1 MLENIEVLYHSSIRI
16 NKEKTIYIDP
26 FKINR
31 NYNDADIVFITH
43 DHYDHYSE
51 EDIDKVINENTI
63 IIIPEELLTK
73 LLRKGINKN
82 AIITVEP
89 NEKYVVQGIKFE
101 TIPAYNT
108 NKTFHP
114 KENGWVG
121 YIITLDDI
129 RYYIAGDTDITEENK
144 KVKCDVAFV
153 PVGGTYTM
161 DFFNNFVNNF
171 SGIIIV
177 VFSFITLSIKPKIAI
192 PIHYGSVVG
201 TKQDATDFIKLLN
214 PSIKG
219 IILMKK

>member
-16 NKEKTIYIDP
+16 NKEKIIYIDP
-26 FKINR
+26 FKINK
-31 NYNDADIVFITH
+31 NYNDADIIFITH

-51 EDIDKVINENTI
+51 EDIDKVINENTT

-82 AIITVEP
+82 AIITVKP
-89 NEKYVVQGIKFE
+89 NEKYMVQEIKFG
-101 TIPAYNT
+101 TVPAYNT

-114 KENGWVG
+114 KENDWIG
-121 YIITLDDI
+121 YIITLDGI
-129 RYYIAGDTDITEENK
+129 RYYIAGDTDITEENR

-161 DFFNNFVNNF
+161 DFKEAAQLINE
-171 SGIIIV
+171 IQ
-177 VFSFITLSIKPKIAI
+177 PKIAV
-192 PIHYGSVVG
+192 PIHYGSIVG
-201 TKQDATDFIKLLN
+201 TEQDATDFIKLLH

-219 IILMKK
+219 IILMKQ

>member
-1 MLENIEVLYHSSIRI
+1 MLEYIEVLCHSSIKI
-16 NKEKTIYIDP
+16 NKEKVIYIDP
-26 FKINR
+26 FKIDK

-51 EDIDKVINENTI
+51 EDIDKVINENTT
-63 IIIPEELLTK
+63 IIIPDELLTK

-89 NEKYVVQGIKFE
+89 NKNYMVQGIKFE
-101 TIPAYNT
+101 TISAYNT

-121 YIITLDDI
+121 YIIIINGI

-144 KVKCDVAFV
+144 QVKCDVAFV

-161 DFFNNFVNNF
+161 DFKEAASLINE
-171 SGIIIV
+171 
-177 VFSFITLSIKPKIAI
+177 IKPKIAI
-192 PIHYGSVVG
+192 PIHYGSIVG
-201 TKQDATDFIKLLN
+201 TEQDAIDFIRLLH
-214 PSIKG
+214 PEIKG

>member
-26 FKINR
+26 FKIDKD
-31 NYNDADIVFITH
+31 YNDADIVFITH
-43 DHYDHYSE
+43 DHFDHYSE
-51 EDIDKVINENTI
+51 EDIDKVINENTT

-73 LLRKGINKN
+73 ILRKGINKN
-82 AIITVEP
+82 AVITVES
-89 NEKYVVQGIKFE
+89 NKEYMVQGIKFE

-114 KENGWVG
+114 KENDWVG
-121 YIITLDDI
+121 YIITLDGI
-129 RYYIAGDTDITEENK
+129 RYYIAGDTDITEENR

-161 DFFNNFVNNF
+161 DFKEAAQLINE
-171 SGIIIV
+171 IQ
-177 VFSFITLSIKPKIAI
+177 PKIAV

-201 TKQDATDFIKLLN
+201 TKQDAIDFIKLLHS
-214 PSIKG
+214 SIKG
-219 IILMKK
+219 IILMKQ

>member
-1 MLENIEVLYHSSIRI
+1 MLDNIEVLYHSSIKI

-26 FKINR
+26 FKIDK
-31 NYNDADIVFITH
+31 NYNDADIIFITH

-51 EDIDKVINENTI
+51 EDVDKVINENTT

-82 AIITVEP
+82 AIITVKP
-89 NEKYVVQGIKFE
+89 NEKYMVQEIKFG
-101 TIPAYNT
+101 TVPAYNT

-114 KENGWVG
+114 KENDWIG
-121 YIITLDDI
+121 YIITLDGI
-129 RYYIAGDTDITEENK
+129 RYYIAGDTDITEENR

-161 DFFNNFVNNF
+161 DFKEAAQLINE
-171 SGIIIV
+171 IQ
-177 VFSFITLSIKPKIAI
+177 PKIAV
-192 PIHYGSVVG
+192 PIHYGSIVG
-201 TKQDATDFIKLLN
+201 TEQDATDFIKLLH

-219 IILMKK
+219 IILMKQ

>member
-16 NKEKTIYIDP
+16 NKEKIIYIDP
-26 FKINR
+26 FKINK
-31 NYNDADIVFITH
+31 NYNDADIIFITH

-51 EDIDKVINENTI
+51 EDIDKVINENTT

-89 NEKYVVQGIKFE
+89 NKNYMVQGIKFE
-101 TIPAYNT
+101 TISAYNT

-121 YIITLDDI
+121 YIIIINGI

-144 KVKCDVAFV
+144 QVKCDVAFV

-161 DFFNNFVNNF
+161 DFKEAASLINE
-171 SGIIIV
+171 
-177 VFSFITLSIKPKIAI
+177 IKPKIAI
-192 PIHYGSVVG
+192 PIHYGSIVG
-201 TKQDATDFIKLLN
+201 TEQDAIDFIRLLH
-214 PSIKG
+214 PEIKG

>member
-16 NKEKTIYIDP
+16 NKEKIIYIDP
-26 FKINR
+26 FKINK
-31 NYNDADIVFITH
+31 NYNDADIIFITH

-51 EDIDKVINENTI
+51 EDIDKVINENTT
-63 IIIPEELLTK
+63 IIIPDELLTK

-89 NEKYVVQGIKFE
+89 NKNYMVQGIKFE
-101 TIPAYNT
+101 TISAYNT

-121 YIITLDDI
+121 YIIIINGI

-144 KVKCDVAFV
+144 QVKCDVAFV

-161 DFFNNFVNNF
+161 DFKEAASLINE
-171 SGIIIV
+171 
-177 VFSFITLSIKPKIAI
+177 IKPKIAI

-201 TKQDATDFIKLLN
+201 TEQDAIDFIKLLH
-214 PSIKG
+214 PEIKG

>member
-1 MLENIEVLYHSSIRI
+1 MLEYIEVLCHSSIKI
-16 NKEKTIYIDP
+16 NKEKVIYIDP
-26 FKINR
+26 FKIEK

-51 EDIDKVINENTI
+51 EDIGKVINENTI

-89 NEKYVVQGIKFE
+89 NEKYMVQGIKFE

-121 YIITLDDI
+121 YIIEI
-129 RYYIAGDTDITEENK
+129 KGVRYYIAGDTDITEENRR
-144 KVKCDVAFV
+144 VKCDVAFV
-153 PVGGTYTM
+153 PVGGTYTT
-161 DFFNNFVNNF
+161 DFKEAAQLINE
-171 SGIIIV
+171 IQ
-177 VFSFITLSIKPKIAI
+177 PKIAV

-219 IILMKK
+219 IILMKQ

>member
-1 MLENIEVLYHSSIRI
+1 MLKNIEVLYHSSIKI
-16 NKEKTIYIDP
+16 SKNKVIYIDP
-26 FKINR
+26 FKIDK
-31 NYNDADIVFITH
+31 NYNDADIIFITH

-51 EDIDKVINENTI
+51 DDIDKVRKFNSIFV
-63 IIIPEELLTK
+63 IPDDLLPK
-73 LLRKGINKN
+73 LLEKGINQEN
-82 AIITVEP
+82 IFTLDSGDTEIID
-89 NEKYVVQGIKFE
+89 GIKVE
-101 TIPAYNT
+101 AVPAYNT

-129 RYYIAGDTDITEENK
+129 RYYIAGDTYITEENR

-161 DFFNNFVNNF
+161 DFKEAAQLINE
-171 SGIIIV
+171 IQ
-177 VFSFITLSIKPKIAI
+177 PKIAV

-201 TKQDATDFIKLLN
+201 TKQDATDFIKLLH

-219 IILMKK
+219 IILMKQ

>member
-26 FKINR
+26 FKIDR

-51 EDIDKVINENTI
+51 EDIDKVINENTT

-73 LLRKGINKN
+73 LLKKGINKN

-108 NKTFHP
+108 NKTFHS
-114 KENGWVG
+114 KKNGWVG
-121 YIITLDDI
+121 YIIIINGI

-161 DFFNNFVNNF
+161 DFKEAANLINE
-171 SGIIIV
+171 
-177 VFSFITLSIKPKIAI
+177 IKPKIAI
-192 PIHYGSVVG
+192 PIHYGSIVG
-201 TKQDATDFIKLLN
+201 TEQDAIDFIRLLH
-214 PSIKG
+214 PEIKG

>member
-1 MLENIEVLYHSSIRI
+1 MLDNIEVLYHSSIRI
-16 NKEKTIYIDP
+16 NKEKIIYIDP
-26 FKINR
+26 FKIDK

-51 EDIDKVINENTI
+51 EDIDKVINENTT

-89 NEKYVVQGIKFE
+89 NEKYMVQEIKFE
-101 TIPAYNT
+101 TISAYNT

-121 YIITLDDI
+121 YIITLDGI
-129 RYYIAGDTDITEENK
+129 RYYIAGDTDITKENR
-144 KVKCDVAFV
+144 KVKCDIAFI

-161 DFFNNFVNNF
+161 DFKEAAQLINE
-171 SGIIIV
+171 IQ
-177 VFSFITLSIKPKIAI
+177 PKIAV

-201 TKQDATDFIKLLN
+201 TKQDAKDFIKLLN

-219 IILMKK
+219 VILMNQ

>member
-26 FKINR
+26 FKIDR

-51 EDIDKVINENTI
+51 EDIDKVINENTT

-73 LLRKGINKN
+73 LLKKGINKN

-114 KENGWVG
+114 KKNGWVG
-121 YIITLDDI
+121 DIIIINGI

-161 DFFNNFVNNF
+161 DFKEAANLINE
-171 SGIIIV
+171 
-177 VFSFITLSIKPKIAI
+177 IKPKIAI

-201 TKQDATDFIKLLN
+201 TEQDAIDFIRLLH
-214 PSIKG
+214 PEIKG

>member
-1 MLENIEVLYHSSIRI
+1 MLDNIEVLYHSSIRI
-16 NKEKTIYIDP
+16 NKEKIIYIDP
-26 FKINR
+26 FKIDR
-31 NYNDADIVFITH
+31 NFNDADIIFITH

-51 EDIDKVINENTI
+51 EDIEKVINENTT

-89 NEKYVVQGIKFE
+89 NKNYMVQGIKFE
-101 TIPAYNT
+101 TISAYNT

-121 YIITLDDI
+121 YIIIINGI

-144 KVKCDVAFV
+144 QVKCDVAFV

-161 DFFNNFVNNF
+161 DFKEAAQLINE
-171 SGIIIV
+171 IQ
-177 VFSFITLSIKPKIAI
+177 PKIAI

-201 TKQDATDFIKLLN
+201 TNQDATDFVKLLH

-219 IILMKK
+219 IILMKQ

>member
-1 MLENIEVLYHSSIRI
+1 MLEYIEVLCHSSIKI
-16 NKEKTIYIDP
+16 NKEKVIYIDP
-26 FKINR
+26 FKIEK

-51 EDIDKVINENTI
+51 EDIDKVINENTT

-89 NEKYVVQGIKFE
+89 NKNYMVQGIKFE
-101 TIPAYNT
+101 TISAYNT

-121 YIITLDDI
+121 YIIIINGI

-144 KVKCDVAFV
+144 QVKCDVAFV

-161 DFFNNFVNNF
+161 DFKEAASLINE
-171 SGIIIV
+171 
-177 VFSFITLSIKPKIAI
+177 IKPKIAI
-192 PIHYGSVVG
+192 PIHYGSIVG
-201 TKQDATDFIKLLN
+201 TEQDAIDFIRLLH
-214 PSIKG
+214 PEIKG

>member
-26 FKINR
+26 FKIDR

-51 EDIDKVINENTI
+51 EDIDKVINENTT

-89 NEKYVVQGIKFE
+89 NEKYMVQGIKFE
-101 TIPAYNT
+101 TISAYNT

-121 YIITLDDI
+121 YIIIINGI

-161 DFFNNFVNNF
+161 DFKEAAQLINE
-171 SGIIIV
+171 IQ
-177 VFSFITLSIKPKIAI
+177 PKIAV

-201 TKQDATDFIKLLN
+201 TNQDATDFVKLLH

-219 IILMKK
+219 IILMKQ